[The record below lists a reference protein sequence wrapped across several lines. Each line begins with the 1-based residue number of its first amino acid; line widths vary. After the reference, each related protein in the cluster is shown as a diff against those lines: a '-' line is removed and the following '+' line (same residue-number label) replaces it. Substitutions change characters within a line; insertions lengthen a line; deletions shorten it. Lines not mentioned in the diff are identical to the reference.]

1 MRERR
6 VDANAQ
12 NLSISSLEFLAIG
25 FEVRKLLLSTA
36 GKIERIKDQ
45 DNVLFS
51 PVVLQGNILL
61 AGNG

>member
-36 GKIERIKDQ
+36 GKIKRIKDQ

>member
-36 GKIERIKDQ
+36 GKIERIKGQ